1 MRVLFVSADPC
12 SELLGEL
19 RRLGH
24 SATVEADLERARRLL
39 ARDEAEV
46 LMVESPRLAADPRW
60 LEPLRASAAPGLVVV
75 GLAAARTDEQLEPLL
90 AAGVDEYLVA
100 PYAPIEVRAR
110 LRLLEQR
117 VATARQQ
124 QAQARL
130 KLGAV
135 GRLADIVQLQSDV
148 MQAGL
153 DLHRVMRRICEQARS
168 LCNAEGA
175 AVGILEGREL
185 VYRVT
190 VGSVERTEGFRLPV
204 DSSMTGAAVLRGE
217 VLRTDDTEADA
228 RVNREATRKLGIR
241 SMITVP
247 LRLKEQLAGALNIIS
262 TRPHAFQEQDVRT
275 MELLAVMLGAA
286 MTNAAEY
293 EAKQALVAEHQAAL
307 TALQESQ
314 VLFDSFMNHNPA
326 LAYMKDEEGRR
337 VWVNEPYRR
346 FYCLEGVDT
355 RMLQDEDLLPAELV
369 ERVRE
374 EDRRVLESEQPA
386 VGEMM
391 LPAPDGTEHHWLT
404 YRFVVRDGTGR
415 RFLGGVSMDIT
426 QRKRAEAALRRS
438 EESFRSLIEGSPEA
452 IFVHRGGPLVYV
464 NPSALSFLE
473 LPASEVVGA
482 SVLQFVHPDDREMA
496 TGLLDALPGQAR
508 SGACELRFLRPN
520 GRVKTA
526 EVSCLS
532 LNFHGEPATVVSA
545 RDLTERKQIQS
556 RLVLSDRLVAMGTL
570 AAGVAHEINN
580 PLSFVI
586 SNLGFLA
593 TELRVVAAELPE
605 GRMTEVEEVLR
616 EAEMGADRVR
626 QIVGDLKT
634 FSRADDEVP
643 TAVDLRNVLESAL
656 TIARAELRARARVVR
671 DYTEVPPVEGSEGR
685 FGQVFLNLLINA
697 AQSIPRGQPEC
708 NEIRVRLRAV
718 QDHVMVEV
726 KDTGAGIPAEMRSRI
741 FDPFFTTKPV
751 GEGTGLGLFV
761 CQGIVTRFGGE
772 ISVESEVGRGTTFRV
787 IFPVARGVRAA
798 GGCSSEAVSAEPR
811 VCIPPPLPLGEGRGE
826 GEAPPFSKP

>member
-1 MRVLFVSADPC
+1 MRILLVLADPC
-12 SELLGEL
+12 PALVEEL

-24 SATVEADLERARRLL
+24 DVTVKEDLEQARRML
-39 ARDEAEV
+39 ARDEAQV
-46 LMVESPRLAADPRW
+46 LMVDSARLVADPRW
-60 LEPLRASAAPGLVVV
+60 LELLRASALPGLLVV
-75 GLAAARTDEQLEPLL
+75 GLAAEATEEHLELLL
-90 AAGVDEYLVA
+90 AAGVEEYLVV
-100 PYAPIEVRAR
+100 PYAPAEVRTR
-110 LRLLEQR
+110 MRLLERR
-117 VATARQQ
+117 VDALLQQ
-124 QAQARL
+124 QAHERL
-130 KLGAV
+130 KLGEV
-135 GRLADIVQLQSDV
+135 GRLADIIQLQSDI

-153 DLHRVMRRICEQARS
+153 DLNRVMRRICEQARS
-168 LCNAEGA
+168 LCGAEGA
-175 AVGILEGREL
+175 AVGILEGSEL

-204 DSSMTGAAVLRGE
+204 EKSLTGATVLRGE
-217 VLRTDDTEADA
+217 VLRTGDTETDA

-247 LRLKEQLAGALNIIS
+247 MRTQEQVAGVLNIIS
-262 TRPHAFQEQDVRT
+262 TRPEAFQDQDLRT

-293 EAKQALVAEHQAAL
+293 EAKQALVAEHKAAL
-307 TALQESQ
+307 VALQESQ

-346 FYCLEGVDT
+346 FYQLEGVDT
-355 RMLQDEDLLPAELV
+355 RMLQDEDLLPADMV
-369 ERVRE
+369 ARVRE
-374 EDRRVLESEQPA
+374 EDLRVLESEQPA
-386 VGEMM
+386 VSEMT

-404 YRFVVRDGTGR
+404 YRFVVRDGTGQ

-426 QRKRAEAALRRS
+426 KRKRAEAALRRS

-464 NPSALSFLE
+464 NASALSFLG
-473 LPASEVVGA
+473 LPEPEVVGA
-482 SVLQFVHPDDREMA
+482 PVLRFVHPDDQEMA
-496 TGLLDALPGQAR
+496 AGLLDATPGQVR
-508 SGACELRFLRPN
+508 PGAYELRFLRPN
-520 GRVKTA
+520 GRVTTA

-532 LNFHGEPATVVSA
+532 LLFHGEPATVVSA

-586 SNLGFLA
+586 SNLSFLA
-593 TELRVVAAELPE
+593 TELRALAAELPE
-605 GRMTEVEEVLR
+605 GRTAEVEEVLR
-616 EAEMGADRVR
+616 EAEMGANRVR

-634 FSRADDEVP
+634 FSRADDDVP
-643 TAVDLRNVLESAL
+643 TAVNLQNVLESAL

-671 DYTEVPPVEGSEGR
+671 DYAEVPLVEGSEGR

-697 AQSIPRGQPEC
+697 AQSIPPGQPER
-708 NEIRVRLRAV
+708 NEIRVRLRAL
-718 QDHVMVEV
+718 QEHVMVEV
-726 KDTGAGIPAEMRSRI
+726 KDTGAGIPVEMRSRI

-772 ISVESEVGRGTTFRV
+772 IAVESEVGQGTTFRV
-787 IFPVARGVRAA
+787 IFPVSRAFRVPKPHEALAATKAR
-798 GGCSSEAVSAEPR
+798 
-811 VCIPPPLPLGEGRGE
+811 
-826 GEAPPFSKP
+826 

>member
-1 MRVLFVSADPC
+1 MRVLLVTADPC
-12 SELLGEL
+12 PELVGEL

-24 SATVEADLERARRLL
+24 SVTAEAQLEQVQRLL
-39 ARDEAEV
+39 ASEEVEV
-46 LMVESPRLAADPRW
+46 LLVESTWLAAEPRG
-60 LEPLRASAAPGLVVV
+60 LERVRERAAPGLRVV
-75 GLAAARTDEQLEPLL
+75 GLAAARTDEHLERLL
-90 AAGVDEYLVA
+90 AAGVEEWLVA
-100 PYAPIEVRAR
+100 PYEPAEVRAR

-117 VATARQQ
+117 VAEARRQQ
-124 QAQARL
+124 SQERL
-130 KLGAV
+130 KLGEV
-135 GRLADIVQLQSDV
+135 GRLADIIQLQSDI

-153 DLHRVMRRICEQARS
+153 DLHRVMKRICEQARS
-168 LCNAEGA
+168 LCGAEGA
-175 AVGILEGREL
+175 AVGILEGSEL

-204 DSSMTGAAVLRGE
+204 EKSLTGATVLRAE
-217 VLRTDDTEADA
+217 VLRTGDTETDT

-247 LRLKEQLAGALNIIS
+247 LRIKEQVAGVLNIIS
-262 TRPHAFQEQDVRT
+262 TRPHAFQEQDLRT

-326 LAYMKDEEGRR
+326 LAYMKDTEGRR

-346 FYCLEGVDT
+346 FHRLEGVDT
-355 RMLQDEDLLPAELV
+355 RMLQDEDLLPPELV

-374 EDRRVLESEQPA
+374 EDRRVLASEQPA

-391 LPAPDGTEHHWLT
+391 LPAPDGTPHHWLT
-404 YRFVVRDGTGR
+404 YRFVVRDGTGQ
-415 RFLGGVSMDIT
+415 RFLGCVAMNIT
-426 QRKRAEAALRRS
+426 QRKQAEAALRRS

-464 NPSALSFLE
+464 NPSALSFLG

-482 SVLQFVHPDDREMA
+482 SVLRFVHPDDQEVA
-496 TGLLDALPGQAR
+496 TGLLDARPGQLR
-508 SGACELRFLRPN
+508 SGACEMRFLRPN
-520 GRVKTA
+520 GRVATA
-526 EVSCLS
+526 EVSCQS
-532 LNFHGEPATVVSA
+532 LLFHGEPATVVSA

-556 RLVLSDRLVAMGTL
+556 RLVMSDRLVAMGTL

-586 SNLGFLA
+586 SNLSFLA
-593 TELRVVAAELPE
+593 DELRAVAAELPE
-605 GRMTEVEEVLR
+605 GRTTELEEVVR

-626 QIVGDLKT
+626 QIVSDLKT
-634 FSRADDEVP
+634 FSRADDDVP
-643 TAVDLRNVLESAL
+643 TAVNLQSVLESAL
-656 TIARAELRARARVVR
+656 TIARAELRSRAKVVR
-671 DYTEVPPVEGSEGR
+671 DFTEVPPVEGSEGR

-697 AQSIPRGQPEC
+697 AQSIPLGQPDR

-726 KDTGAGIPAEMRSRI
+726 KDTGAGIPLEMRSRI

-772 ISVESEVGRGTTFRV
+772 ISVESQVGQGTTFRV
-787 IFPVARGVRAA
+787 IFPMARGGRAGWRPPEREPA
-798 GGCSSEAVSAEPR
+798 RATNEAS
-811 VCIPPPLPLGEGRGE
+811 
-826 GEAPPFSKP
+826 